1 VTCLLEGKTIFIIL
15 VRFISSSLWAE
26 EATDALENLVLPIKL
41 HIRVNREAHLPDD
54 ENREHNE
61 MELEQGYDLLILE
74 SSKSSLQIVLGAACW
89 VEQAAFVFFEYIW
102 LEVLGNY
109 SPY

>member
-1 VTCLLEGKTIFIIL
+1 
-15 VRFISSSLWAE
+15 
-26 EATDALENLVLPIKL
+26 L

-74 SSKSSLQIVLGAACW
+74 SSKSSLQIILCAAGW